1 MKQRMFTALMAVL
14 VSVGFGLTVPA
25 QKAQKSKS
33 ATTAAAKSVEA
44 SFAVSPAANVERHK
58 FTIGEKL
65 VYSVKANLPALGLEN
80 SNVARFSTEV
90 VERGDLFGREGYRL
104 LVKAETVGATKFLF
118 NLNDR
123 FTTFFDAKTRLP
135 YRAEYDIK
143 QGPEE
148 RTSLITFDQTKR
160 QVQYAENKTAT
171 LKGDTYDAAG
181 LLWATRNLDF
191 NDEKIARL
199 TCFDDRNGRL
209 IPIEI
214 ERISVEKIT
223 IAGREVEAVQF
234 ALRLADNSGKV
245 NDDKKIRL
253 WFTNDAKRYAVLI
266 TASPGF
272 GDVRAELT
280 RFPSE

>member
-1 MKQRMFTALMAVL
+1 MKQRIFTALMAVL

-25 QKAQKSKS
+25 QKAQKGKS
-33 ATTAAAKSVEA
+33 ATAAAAKTVEA

-58 FTIGEKL
+58 FAIGEKL
-65 VYSVKANLPALGLEN
+65 VYTVKASLPAFGLDN
-80 SNVARFSTEV
+80 STVARFSTEI
-90 VERGDLFGREGYRL
+90 VERGDLFGHEGYRL
-104 LVKAETVGATKFLF
+104 LVKAETVGATRFLF
-118 NLNDR
+118 ELNDR
-123 FTTFFDAKTRLP
+123 FTTFLDAKSRLP

-148 RTSLITFDQTKR
+148 RTSRVSFDQAKR
-160 QVQYAENKTAT
+160 QAQYGDNQTAT

-191 NDEKIARL
+191 TDEKVARL

-214 ERISVEKIT
+214 ERLSVEKLT

-234 ALRLADNSGKV
+234 ALRLADSSGKV

-280 RFPSE
+280 RFPAE

>member
-1 MKQRMFTALMAVL
+1 MFTALMAVL

-25 QKAQKSKS
+25 QKGQKGKP
-33 ATTAAAKSVEA
+33 TTAAAAKSVEA
-44 SFAVSPAANVERHK
+44 AFAVSPAANVERHK

-65 VYSVKANLPALGLEN
+65 VYTVKANLPALGLDN
-80 SNVARFSTEV
+80 STVARFSTEV
-90 VERGDLFGREGYRL
+90 VERGDLHGREGYRL
-104 LVKAETVGATKFLF
+104 LVKAETVGATRFLF
-118 NLNDR
+118 ELNDR
-123 FTTFFDAKTRLP
+123 FTTFLDAKSRLP

-148 RTSLITFDQTKR
+148 RNSLVTFDQTKR
-160 QVQYAENKTAT
+160 QVQYGDKQTAT

-191 NDEKIARL
+191 NDDKVARL

-214 ERISVEKIT
+214 ERLGVEKLT

>member
-1 MKQRMFTALMAVL
+1 MKQRIFTALLAVL
-14 VSVGFGLTVPA
+14 VSVGFALTVPA
-25 QKAQKSKS
+25 QKTQKGKPAP
-33 ATTAAAKSVEA
+33 ATVKSVEA
-44 SFAVSPAANVERHK
+44 TFAVSPAANVERHK
-58 FTIGEKL
+58 FAIGEKL

-80 SNVARFSTEV
+80 SNVARFSTEI
-90 VERGDLFGREGYRL
+90 VERGDLHGREGYRL
-104 LVKAETVGATKFLF
+104 LVKAETVGATRFLF
-118 NLNDR
+118 ELNDR
-123 FTTFFDAKTRLP
+123 FTTFLDAKSRLP

-148 RTSLITFDQTKR
+148 RTSLVTFDQTKR
-160 QVQYAENKTAT
+160 VAQYGANRTAA

-191 NDEKIARL
+191 NDKTVVRL
-199 TCFDDRNGRL
+199 TCLDDRNGRL

-214 ERISVEKIT
+214 ERLGVEKLT

-234 ALRLADNSGKV
+234 ALRLADSSGKV

-280 RFPSE
+280 RFPAE